1 MNNIILVHMD
11 EAKKTNEEQYIIGT
25 VGLATCT
32 GILLYSRKKEVAIV
46 AHVSNNYENTI
57 INMLELISDNK
68 LDEDII
74 EYKIIKGSMY
84 NQYQIDK
91 KIETFFKS
99 YPLLFK
105 PMNIEESSNIDKKTD
120 SKEFLFD
127 TKKGIFVTNNYNIDE
142 VIQNNNKLSI

>member
-1 MNNIILVHMD
+1 M
-11 EAKKTNEEQYIIGT
+11 
-25 VGLATCT
+25 
-32 GILLYSRKKEVAIV
+32 LYSRKKEVAIV

-68 LDEDII
+68 LDEDTI

-127 TKKGIFVTNNYNIDE
+127 TKKGIFVTNNYDIDE